1 MSAGSISLE
10 SAIRTCKVNTG
21 YADRVESDRF
31 LNSNLAVCPIWN
43 GVDSTGRQVCPDSFY
58 TKRAGCNSALDR
70 VEVENYQRPQY
81 SEYVSLTAQ
90 GIKKDLYQNT
100 KNTII
105 EHTGNF
111 GGDLVAR
118 IKTSCNYVN

>member
-21 YADRVESDRF
+21 YADRNESDRF